1 LKVFLD
7 TNVLVSAFATR
18 GLSADVLRVVMAE
31 HELVTSEVVLD
42 ELQRVL
48 ADKIGV
54 PAATIDSAIAL
65 LRRHNVEPRPAF
77 AYALDIS
84 DADDEWVVASVV
96 SCGADVFVTGD
107 RQLLDGVGDVEG
119 IRFLSPRDF
128 WEMLA
133 E

>member
-1 LKVFLD
+1 MKPLWRRFL
-7 TNVLVSAFATR
+7 S
-18 GLSADVLRVVMAE
+18 SILR
-31 HELVTSEVVLD
+31 T
-42 ELQRVL
+42 
-48 ADKIGV
+48 
-54 PAATIDSAIAL
+54 
-65 LRRHNVEPRPAF
+65 
-77 AYALDIS
+77 YALDIS